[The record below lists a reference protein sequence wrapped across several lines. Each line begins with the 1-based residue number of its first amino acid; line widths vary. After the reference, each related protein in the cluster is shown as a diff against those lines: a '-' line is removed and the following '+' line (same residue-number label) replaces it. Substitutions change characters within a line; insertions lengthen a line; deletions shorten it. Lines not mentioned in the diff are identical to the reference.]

1 MFVFGSYKR
10 QNGRTYGVK
19 IFVVTHSD
27 QVGGRVGPVELV
39 INMTILEVI
48 EIHLFKEINR
58 ANF

>member
-1 MFVFGSYKR
+1 MFDSYKR

-27 QVGGRVGPVELV
+27 QVRGRVGPVDLV
-39 INMTILEVI
+39 ITMTILEVI
-48 EIHLFKEINR
+48 EIHLFKEITR